1 MLYYIRAQTLYKD
14 IWRHPCLSELTLI
27 IFYMKL
33 TTHVDSET
41 CRRRN
46 ICSLPFKNGI
56 NNKDISK

>member
-33 TTHVDSET
+33 TTHVDSEAF
-41 CRRRN
+41 